1 MSQEWKKDRR
11 RCNLNLWKAAY
22 SLNAEQR
29 KIQTETRRRRKK
41 HKFCLNVSS
50 PADRQLSELL
60 SELTSQS
67 LATEY
72 IRNGVALYS
81 SLKDGESLD
90 VLFSMFGWA
99 KEVIAPQTDAMLAM
113 SKQMQVLERMMKE
126 SGHTQIPFTKQLMR
140 IDGED
145 DFDTEKLR
153 LATKE
158 SKSSGDSVSAF
169 LNDFGE
175 V

>member
-1 MSQEWKKDRR
+1 MSREWKKDRR
-11 RCNLNLWKAAY
+11 QRNLSLWRAAY

-29 KIQTETRRRRKK
+29 KVQTETKRRRKK

-50 PADRQLSELL
+50 PVDRQLSEML

-90 VLFSMFGWA
+90 VLFSMFGWI
-99 KEVIAPQTDAMLAM
+99 KEVIAPQIDAMLAM

-126 SGHTQIPFTKQLMR
+126 SGHTQIPFTKQLMQ
-140 IDGED
+140 INGGDN
-145 DFDTEKLR
+145 FDTEKLR
-153 LATKE
+153 VATKKV
-158 SKSSGDSVSAF
+158 KSSGKSVSIF
-169 LNDFGE
+169 LDAFGE